1 MDEWLTRTSHNQIT
15 GPFTQAEVCQKIQKG
30 ELKLQDEVCAANG
43 YWFYL
48 HESEEVRQQLGVQV
62 PRMKSFGQ
70 DDEVTQTQTQTG
82 TAPLDEDRTDPE
94 LRRPPALSAVPSAV
108 PPSLSPP
115 LDSGFEGEE
124 TTLVQPFH
132 PKPPAPVL
140 RETSSPKLVIEP
152 ARIAKTVTPILSELK
167 HESKVEV
174 RGQAGIDRSV
184 LVWSL
189 VIGIFVVGLAAV
201 LMQVFGLMSL

>member
-15 GPFTQAEVCQKIQKG
+15 GPFTQAEICQKIQKG

-62 PRMKSFGQ
+62 PRMKSFGH
-70 DDEVTQTQTQTG
+70 DDEITQTQTG

-94 LRRPPALSAVPSAV
+94 LRRPPVLSAVPPG
-108 PPSLSPP
+108 PPPLLNPP

-124 TTLVQPFH
+124 NTLVEPFR
-132 PKPPAPVL
+132 PKPPAAPVL
-140 RETSSPKLVIEP
+140 RETSSARLVLEP
-152 ARIAKTVTPILSELK
+152 APIAKAVTPELK
-167 HESKVEV
+167 IEV

-189 VIGIFVVGLAAV
+189 VIGIFVVGLAVV
-201 LMQVFGLMSL
+201 LVQVFGLISL